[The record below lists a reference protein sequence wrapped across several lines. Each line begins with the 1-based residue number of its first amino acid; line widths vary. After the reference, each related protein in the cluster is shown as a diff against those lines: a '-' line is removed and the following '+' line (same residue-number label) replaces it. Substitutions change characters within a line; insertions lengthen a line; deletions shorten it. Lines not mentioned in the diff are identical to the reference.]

1 MACCGIKHGVLLKP
15 AGRRT
20 ALESGSTANRATRI
34 GTRLLG
40 PDRRGRRAPV
50 ESSPSDTSILR
61 FADTVIGVYCTG
73 LRAQVALYRPAL
85 CTPACKPFSALSAR
99 AAPFTPLGMG
109 AKPPV
114 GTSPAQRSSS
124 RAASSLRARARR
136 RSTLE
141 FLAVPHSSR
150 GVRRRNAWRIRV
162 DLPPNLLEQ
171 APLNG

>member
-124 RAASSLRARARR
+124 RAASSLRARARVGV
-136 RSTLE
+136 L
-141 FLAVPHSSR
+141 HWNSSR
-150 GVRRRNAWRIRV
+150 FLTVRGVCAGEMPGASEWICLRTSWSKRH
-162 DLPPNLLEQ
+162 
-171 APLNG
+171 